1 MNSPWLTADVPRGSD
16 YDERW
21 VEMARRG
28 QSVHG
33 EANFVSVFQPRTVLD
48 AGCGTGRVAIELAR
62 RGVETV
68 GIDIDRRMLTSA
80 VQKAPH
86 LRWFHADLSTCVLVD
101 PDGHRELFD
110 VIVAA
115 GNVMIFLAEGTEDE
129 VVARMAEHLVGGGV
143 GLPIATYRTV
153 FGDLRR
159 QLPQG
164 GPRTYRALRH
174 VEPRPVFAGFA
185 VCRFSSPSAEIVA
198 QPHRSA
204 SQ

>member
-86 LRWFHADLSTCVLVD
+86 LRGFHADLSTCVLVD

-143 GLPIATYRTV
+143 LVSGFQLRPTGLSLATYDASCRKAGLELTERYATWSHDPFLPGSPYAV
-153 FGDLRR
+153 SVHRR
-159 QLPQG
+159 
-164 GPRTYRALRH
+164 PR
-174 VEPRPVFAGFA
+174 
-185 VCRFSSPSAEIVA
+185 
-198 QPHRSA
+198 
-204 SQ
+204 